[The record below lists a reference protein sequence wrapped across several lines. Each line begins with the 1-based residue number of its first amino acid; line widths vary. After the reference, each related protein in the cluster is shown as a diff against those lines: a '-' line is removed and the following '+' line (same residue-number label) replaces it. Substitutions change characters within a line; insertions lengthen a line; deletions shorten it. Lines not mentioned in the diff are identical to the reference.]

1 MCNSLSF
8 SLIIVLLFSHR
19 VKRYKKIVFE
29 FYFFSTYLSVRWHS
43 IEVQGGIVARF
54 LFNFVW
60 EFVGDGQKWHSI
72 EGGIV
77 KGWHSKEV

>member
-1 MCNSLSF
+1 MCNSLNF

-60 EFVGDGQKWHSI
+60 EFV
-72 EGGIV
+72 E
-77 KGWHSKEV
+77 SKKFRVLKKFKYYKKIAVLK